1 MATTLTQPN
10 TKASTNPAN
19 NVAPLNLYNTV
30 TGAKLN
36 TGETYVNALGQT
48 ITQGTPVANQSTTTL
63 SSANPTA
70 KIPAIQN
77 KTSQLSQT
85 GITTTMDA
93 NGNPITTTA
102 NGAVYTP
109 NPVIVDQNF
118 ANTHDMSNPAYANYK
133 VSNATVTETGT
144 TPTGGYYGDQYIPPN
159 SKVPTDT
166 AGTPVILQDVPAS
179 STKIINGLND
189 LISKNDANTAN
200 LISSIKSQY
209 ESLIA
214 QQKETNASA
223 EAGTRAYSIMGGRGV
238 VSSDNVVN
246 QQVSYGIK
254 QVADLTSKE
263 MSAITQAQIAGDNQD
278 YQLQDK
284 INNEIE
290 TIRKE
295 KQDVATKIK
304 DNLIEAKKKLD
315 EQALQV
321 DKENTISSLYDN
333 GFYDTASI
341 MAQLKKAGNT
351 TITSKEVG
359 DTVALLSGLGGTGDI
374 GEYNLYKA
382 QTTQKGLVPLD
393 FQEWK
398 DKKDAA
404 ASKLKASEAYSTAYN
419 TAAGKA
425 AAEAKY
431 SVPTDTTNLDT
442 GSQSLLANNFLQT
455 SGLSYPAFLVLS
467 GQSSQLSRD
476 AATRKAAM
484 AEATAY
490 AKKMGVDPTTF
501 ASRFKALNEVTGQN
515 EQILANVN
523 RLENDISSTLD
534 NLEAAS
540 KNSNFGSVKYSND
553 LKQWVAKNLNDSDAT
568 QYAIHL
574 NQLQN
579 EYAAYNKAIQG
590 NFGKE
595 ITDAEISQARNV
607 IQSGIAKSG
616 ITGLRTAIENT
627 TSKLTPVFENS
638 LNRSRQKIWDLF
650 GVGDKF
656 QNVAPTVDPKTAVD
670 NLLKTNPELG
680 QKASA
685 AYAIPGATDQ
695 DVLDLL
701 KLATNK

>member
-315 EQALQV
+315 EQISQAQKDSIISEIFSPSDGTPGTTNPVQILTKLRAMGDKTTTLKDINDTLGNIANIAGVDVSKLSADTQEFYQLKNQV
-321 DKENTISSLYDN
+321 GGLPISVLSKPTIAEQILEYEKLKTQAKTKVTPAGSSSGTGSMVTNTI
-333 GFYDTASI
+333 
-341 MAQLKKAGNT
+341 
-351 TITSKEVG
+351 
-359 DTVALLSGLGGTGDI
+359 
-374 GEYNLYKA
+374 
-382 QTTQKGLVPLD
+382 
-393 FQEWK
+393 
-398 DKKDAA
+398 
-404 ASKLKASEAYSTAYN
+404 
-419 TAAGKA
+419 
-425 AAEAKY
+425 
-431 SVPTDTTNLDT
+431 
-442 GSQSLLANNFLQT
+442 
-455 SGLSYPAFLVLS
+455 
-467 GQSSQLSRD
+467 
-476 AATRKAAM
+476 
-484 AEATAY
+484 
-490 AKKMGVDPTTF
+490 DPTTGTV
-501 ASRFKALNEVTGQN
+501 SKS
-515 EQILANVN
+515 ILAATGLSMPAFMFLTTGTAALTRMTADQRVQYMNEAENYVN
-523 RLENDISSTLD
+523 RTGTDIATFRSQYSALSKTVEA
-534 NLEAAS
+534 NLLRNNQAA
-540 KNSNFGSVKYSND
+540 
-553 LKQWVAKNLNDSDAT
+553 VAESELDAT
-568 QYAIHL
+568 IKNVASASMEANLGNLSKLNAAKIWTGKQLNTKEATTFKFHLEQLRREFAMYNAAIEGQIDA
-574 NQLQN
+574 N
-579 EYAAYNKAIQG
+579 G
-590 NFGKE
+590 NIRQ
-595 ITDAEISQARNV
+595 ITDADLQRADQIINDGFAEGSIE
-607 IQSGIAKSG
+607 GFE
-616 ITGLRTAIENT
+616 TALKNSRE
-627 TSKLTPVFENS
+627 KMKVVLENS
-638 LNRSRQKIWDLF
+638 INAQNKQVWKLF
-650 GVGDKF
+650 GIEDKY
-656 QNVAPTVDPKTAVD
+656 QAPTSVGGSTVDD
-670 NLLKTNPELG
+670 FLNNPLPG
-680 QKASA
+680 QGGTQDSASFWGKA
-685 AYAIPGATDQ
+685 
-695 DVLDLL
+695 
-701 KLATNK
+701 K